1 MNVIVH
7 CKDGDKKSAA
17 IVIGYVMYKFKI
29 SWEKSYELVKTKRPC
44 VNLSEEL
51 VEQIKSSE

>member
-17 IVIGYVMYKFKI
+17 IAIAYVMYKFKI
-29 SWEKSYELVKTKRPC
+29 GWEKGYELVKAKRPC

-51 VEQIKSSE
+51 V